1 VKYLWQMYI
10 SAPTGYSL
18 PKLRE
23 NPNHGLKGLGT
34 IMVVEL
40 KLT

>member
-1 VKYLWQMYI
+1 M
-10 SAPTGYSL
+10 AMESL
-18 PKLRE
+18 PKLTE
-23 NPNHGLKGLGT
+23 SPNHGLKGLGT